1 MLKARRF
8 RQRGASLLEVLITI
22 VIVAFGLLG
31 LAGLQSKVQ
40 LGEIESYQRAQ
51 AILLLSDMTERINTN
66 RSQAA
71 SYIVASPVGTGDS
84 QPASC
89 TSLAVGPSRDL
100 CEWSNALKGAGE
112 QKSSGGVTA
121 NVGAMLGARGCIT
134 QVQAPDPTP
143 GICTPGIYLVDVA
156 WQGMHRTAASAI
168 ICGQGSYGADDAY
181 RRVISSQIVVGLPA
195 CT

>member
-100 CEWSNALKGAGE
+100 CEWSNALKGVGE
-112 QKSSGGVTA
+112 QKSSGGATA

-143 GICTPGIYLVDVA
+143 GVCTPGIYLVDVA

-168 ICGQGSYGADDAY
+168 ICGQGSYGNDAY

>member
-112 QKSSGGVTA
+112 QKSSA

-134 QVQAPDPTP
+134 QEQAPDPTP

-156 WQGMHRTAASAI
+156 WQGMYRTAASAI
-168 ICGQGSYGADDAY
+168 ICGQGSYGNDAY

>member
-100 CEWSNALKGAGE
+100 CEWSNALKGVGE
-112 QKSSGGVTA
+112 QKSSGGATA

-168 ICGQGSYGADDAY
+168 ICGQGSYGNDAY

>member
-89 TSLAVGPSRDL
+89 TILAVGASRDL
-100 CEWSNALKGAGE
+100 CEWSNALKGVGE
-112 QKSSGGVTA
+112 KKSSGGVTA
-121 NVGAMLGARGCIT
+121 NMGAMLGARGCIT
-134 QVQAPDPTP
+134 QEQAPDPTP